1 MEVKNMKYKYGNFNQ
16 SGDEF
21 CITDPRLPRAF
32 DNFIWNDALF
42 SNVEHTGVGYLDYQI
57 DKTEGIKLFT
67 GIGRIC
73 DFDVF
78 GRDGLMSRLVY
89 VRDNDTGDFWN
100 LNWEPVI
107 HDYEEYNCTH
117 GQGYTIISNTTNGI
131 KGEFKIFIPAGN
143 DPVELWSISI
153 KNQSCESR
161 NLSIFLYNQLSFKY
175 KWGFNSYGD
184 MLYRNSLY
192 NEDLNAIVAQKH
204 PHTRP
209 HDFLTGFISSDVKPD
224 GFDGT
229 KDKFVGRYNS
239 LSAPQVVIA
248 GNCTGSEGSSDAT
261 IGVLQY
267 NLKLEKDAETI
278 INLVVGATD
287 SVEGI
292 QPFRDKYLGKMDKY
306 FNELKTANQK
316 LIDKN
321 SFKTQDE
328 HLDRIINI
336 WSKQQISYGAK
347 WCRWGWNGYR
357 DIVQHGMGITSL
369 IPERTRE
376 IIVEAMSYKNS
387 NGLALRGWN
396 PVDEKQYSDSALW
409 LIFTVTDYLK
419 ETGDFDL
426 MEQVAPYYDKGSD
439 TILAHLENSLNFLHN
454 NRGIHDLCLIKF
466 GDWNDSLTAVGK
478 EGKGESVWLSM
489 AYAYAL
495 ECMAELF
502 EHMEMKNK
510 QDEYLLRRQAMLDAI
525 NKNAWDGKW
534 YIRCFDDNGRPIGS
548 DKSEQGKIFLNT
560 QSWAMI
566 CGAADKERQKI
577 MLQSCDDMLLT
588 DLGYQL
594 LAPTFAQ
601 YDDNIGRISTLEPG
615 ICENGTI
622 YAHGNAF
629 MVWGLLKVGMT
640 DKAYDIFKRITP
652 GYVDSMDDIK
662 QNCIPYIYAN
672 CHYGPNHR
680 NNAFQMEF
688 SWVTG
693 SVGWFYHAITRLMLG
708 VNPGYKGLSINPK
721 LPSCWKDSVSLKRDF
736 RGKQYNII
744 ITPESDN
751 STIVN
756 VDGQILNTGELLT
769 DF

>member
-1 MEVKNMKYKYGNFNQ
+1 MKYKYGNFNQ

-21 CITDPRLPRAF
+21 CITDPRLPRSF

-57 DKTEGIKLFT
+57 DKTEGVKLFT

-78 GRDGLMSRLVY
+78 GRDGLMSRLIY
-89 VRDNDTGDFWN
+89 VRDNETGDFWN
-100 LNWEPVI
+100 LNWEPVL
-107 HDYEEYNCTH
+107 HDYESYNCTH

-131 KGEFKIFIPAGN
+131 KGEFRIFVPAGN
-143 DPVELWSISI
+143 DPVELWSISL
-153 KNQSCESR
+153 KKESCEDR
-161 NLSIFLYNQLSFKY
+161 NLTLFLYNQLSFKY

-192 NEDLNAIVAQKH
+192 NADLNAIVAQKH

-239 LSAPQVVIA
+239 LSSPQAVID

-267 NLKLEKDAETI
+267 NIKLEEDSETI

-287 SVEGI
+287 SIEGI

-306 FNELKTANQK
+306 FQELKTNSLK
-316 LIDKN
+316 LIEKN

-357 DIVQHGMGITSL
+357 DIVQHGMGISSL
-369 IPERTRE
+369 VPERTRE
-376 IIVEAMSYKNS
+376 IIVEAMSYKYS

-419 ETGDFDL
+419 ETGDFNL
-426 MEQVAPYYDKGSD
+426 LEQVAPYYDKGSD

-478 EGKGESVWLSM
+478 EGRGESVWLSM

-502 EHMEMKNK
+502 EHIEMKKK
-510 QDEYLLRRQAMLDAI
+510 QDEYLLRREAMLNAI
-525 NKNAWDGKW
+525 NQHAWDGKW

-548 DKSEQGKIFLNT
+548 DKNEQGKIFLNT

-566 CGAADKERQKI
+566 CGAADEKRQKI
-577 MLQSCDDMLLT
+577 MLQACDDMLLT

-594 LAPTFAQ
+594 LAPTFAE

-652 GYVDSMDDIK
+652 GYVNGMDDIK
-662 QNCIPYIYAN
+662 QNSIPYIYAN
-672 CHYGPNHR
+672 CHYGPSHR

-693 SVGWFYHAITRLMLG
+693 SVGWFYHAITKLMLG
-708 VNPGYKGLSINPK
+708 VTPEYKGLTINPK
-721 LPSCWKDSVSLKRDF
+721 LPSCWSDHISFNRDF
-736 RGKQYNII
+736 RGKKYNIL
-744 ITPESDN
+744 ITPQNSD
-751 STIVN
+751 SAIVN
-756 VDGQILNTGELLT
+756 VDGKSLKTGELLT
-769 DF
+769 

>member
-1 MEVKNMKYKYGNFNQ
+1 MEYKNGYFNNA
-16 SGDEF
+16 GDEF
-21 CITDPRLPRAF
+21 HVTDPRLPRSF

-57 DKTEGIKLFT
+57 NKTEGVKLFT

-89 VRDNDTGDFWN
+89 IRDNDTGDFWN
-100 LNWEPVI
+100 LNWEPVL
-107 HDYEEYNCTH
+107 HEYEKYDCTH
-117 GQGYTIISNTTNGI
+117 GLGYTIIANTTNGI
-131 KGEFKIFIPAGN
+131 KGEFRIFVPPGN

-153 KNQSCESR
+153 TNESCEIR
-161 NLSIFLYNQLSFKY
+161 NLSVFLYNQLSFKY

-192 NEDLNAIVAQKH
+192 NEQLQSIVAEKH

-224 GFDGT
+224 GYDGS
-229 KDKFVGRYNS
+229 KESFVGRYNS
-239 LSAPQVVIA
+239 LNAPQAVID
-248 GNCTGSEGSSDAT
+248 GKCTGSEGSSDAT
-261 IGVLQY
+261 VGVLQY
-267 NLKLEKDAETI
+267 NLKLDIKASKS

-287 SVEGI
+287 SVAGI
-292 QPFRDKYLGKMDKY
+292 QPFRDKYLGKMDEY
-306 FNELKTANQK
+306 FEALKKDRQQ

-321 SFKTQDE
+321 SFKTPDK

-336 WSKQQISYGAK
+336 WSKQQTSYGAQ

-357 DIVQHGMGITSL
+357 DIVQHGMGVTSL
-369 IPERTRE
+369 NPERTRE
-376 IIVEAMSYKNS
+376 IIVEAMSYKYS

-419 ETGDFDL
+419 ETGDFELLD
-426 MEQVAPYYDKGSD
+426 MVAPYYDKGSD
-439 TILAHLENSLNFLHN
+439 TVLAHLENSLHFLEN
-454 NRGIHDLCLIKF
+454 NKGVHDLCLIKF

-478 EGKGESVWLSM
+478 GGKGESVWLSM

-495 ECMAELF
+495 ELMAELF
-502 EHMEMKNK
+502 GHLGK
-510 QDEYLLRRQAMLDAI
+510 QGKQAEYQQRRCEMLDAI

-534 YIRCFDDNGRPIGS
+534 YVRCFDDTGRPIGS
-548 DKSEQGKIFLNT
+548 DQSEQGKIFLNT

-566 CGAADKERQKI
+566 CGAADAERRKI
-577 MLQSCDDMLLT
+577 MLQACDDMLLT

-594 LAPTFAQ
+594 LAPTFTK

-629 MVWGLLKVGMT
+629 MVWGLLATGMT

-652 GYVDSMDDIK
+652 GYVNSMDDLK
-662 QNCIPYIYAN
+662 QNCIPYIYSN
-672 CHYGPNHR
+672 CYYGPSHR

-688 SWVTG
+688 AWITG
-693 SVGWFYHAITRLMLG
+693 SVGWFYHAIVRKMLG
-708 VNPGYKGLSINPK
+708 ATPGYDGLSFNPS
-721 LPSCWKDSVSLKRDF
+721 LPSSWKDPVIMQRDF
-736 RGKQYNII
+736 RGKKYNVEIL
-744 ITPESDN
+744 PQGGAPLVKVN
-751 STIVN
+751 GKTIVA
-756 VDGQILNTGELLT
+756 GEI
-769 DF
+769 F